1 MKLQPYWH
9 AAAVA
14 TCIVMLGCSRSP
26 PAAPERSAD
35 VAPATQAVIAA
46 MPPGEHSDPSL
57 VDSTVTANLDVNA
70 PWTDSRSVRD
80 EAPAPVTD
88 DRQQTAAPIPGQD
101 QQASAPGDAERGQ
114 QPNAPAG
121 ESRGALSSSR
131 AASHTSSLD
140 LATSSDDSSKSA
152 N

>member
-88 DRQQTAAPIPGQD
+88 DHQQAAAPVPRD
-101 QQASAPGDAERGQ
+101 QQASAPGSGDRGE
-114 QPNAPAG
+114 QPSAPSG
-121 ESRGALSSSR
+121 ESPGALSSSQ
-131 AASHTSSLD
+131 APSHDSSLD
-140 LATSSDDSSKSA
+140 LAKSSDDSSKSA